1 MELELVPPYPDE
13 PLLLG
18 GIERFGGCSQLRC
31 RVEDGSDLATV
42 FGSGNKQQRL
52 GVLGQRCTRAKKA
65 RSMRSPTGSG
75 AGIGS
80 APASSAS
87 LNTSGSSS
95 KARGLPPVAAT
106 RR

>member
-31 RVEDGSDLATV
+31 RAEDGGDLATV

-52 GVLGQRCTRAKKA
+52 SVLGQLMHPRQEGTLDAFADR
-65 RSMRSPTGSG
+65 
-75 AGIGS
+75 
-80 APASSAS
+80 
-87 LNTSGSSS
+87 
-95 KARGLPPVAAT
+95 
-106 RR
+106 